1 MRHQK
6 AHRKLG
12 RTSEHRMSLLRNLA
26 VSLIN
31 SREERIVTT
40 LPKAKELRP
49 FVERAITLS
58 RKANNLEGDNTGP
71 RALHLRRQAA
81 GFFHAGNMQHSALN
95 GKRGQLRLPRT
106 AGVAALKRLFDELGE
121 RYKDRPGGYTRI
133 FKLGRRAGDN
143 AELAIIELVDN
154 QSERDAVEAAKKRKS
169 TGAKK
174 KKGAETRRAE
184 GAKAGDRAAE
194 RAAAEPAAKP
204 AEKTEAVKASEESAG
219 EAAADTDATAEAAA
233 VPETAAD
240 TTAEAVAVDTGEPE
254 PPAVEET

>member
-12 RTSEHRMSLLRNLA
+12 RTSEHRMSMLRNLA

-58 RKANNLEGDNTGP
+58 RKATNLEGDDSGP

-81 GFFHAGNMQHSALN
+81 GFFHAGNMQQAALT
-95 GKRGQLRLPRT
+95 GKRGQVRPPRT
-106 AGVAALKRLFDELGE
+106 AGMAALKRLFDELGE

-143 AELAIIELVDN
+143 AEIAIIELVDN
-154 QSERDAVEAAKKRKS
+154 QGERDALEAAKKRKS
-169 TGAKK
+169 SASRK
-174 KKGAETRRAE
+174 KKGAEAKGTAAGGRGSASQKGTAE
-184 GAKAGDRAAE
+184 
-194 RAAAEPAAKP
+194 
-204 AEKTEAVKASEESAG
+204 TVKASDKAAESNKTSDETSGETGASEPETSATEES
-219 EAAADTDATAEAAA
+219 
-233 VPETAAD
+233 
-240 TTAEAVAVDTGEPE
+240 
-254 PPAVEET
+254 